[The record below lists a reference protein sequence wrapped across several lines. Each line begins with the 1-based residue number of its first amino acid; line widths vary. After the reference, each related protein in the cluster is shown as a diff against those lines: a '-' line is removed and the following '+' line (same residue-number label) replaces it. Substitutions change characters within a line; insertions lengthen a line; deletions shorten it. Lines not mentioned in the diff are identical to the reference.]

1 MIRSYEKDDLAE
13 LLEVWYTASVIA
25 HPFLDE
31 SFFAQERKS
40 ITQIYLPRA
49 ETWVFEKDGCVVGF
63 VSLIEDEIGGI
74 FVKPQ
79 LQGQGIGQ
87 ELMDHACK
95 LRSNLEV
102 EVFEANSVGRR
113 FYDKYGFKCINKY
126 VCKET
131 GFELLRLKIGC

>member
-13 LLEVWYTASVIA
+13 LLEVWYAASVIA

-31 SFFAQERKS
+31 AFFAQERKN
-40 ITQIYLPRA
+40 ITQIYLPKA

-63 VSLIEDEIGGI
+63 VSLIEDEIGAI

-87 ELMDHACK
+87 ELMDHACR
-95 LRSNLEV
+95 LSSNLEV

-113 FYDKYGFKCINKY
+113 FYDKYGFKCINAY

-131 GFELLRLKIGC
+131 GFDLLRLKIGC